1 MGSRQ
6 LWLAAAVDLRVC
18 WAMRML
24 HACKFLSGVPQV
36 EQCGL
41 TLAHQFPWAAS
52 SYVAVGLALRRRLL
66 APDTPSTAAKRKQIS
81 KVGCPAGHMLAVAHQ
96 PDVLV
101 HCICLSWGCAMLEL
115 QARAPSRPEDAFDRS
130 S

>member
-1 MGSRQ
+1 
-6 LWLAAAVDLRVC
+6 
-18 WAMRML
+18 
-24 HACKFLSGVPQV
+24 V

-81 KVGCPAGHMLAVAHQ
+81 KVRGRLPCWWHAWDAH
-96 PDVLV
+96 DVYI
-101 HCICLSWGCAMLEL
+101 HCTCFFLGCARLRVY
-115 QARAPSRPEDAFDRS
+115 ARAPSLKRVPLLAPLDRIAHAD
-130 S
+130 

>member
-1 MGSRQ
+1 M
-6 LWLAAAVDLRVC
+6 
-18 WAMRML
+18 
-24 HACKFLSGVPQV
+24 

-81 KVGCPAGHMLAVAHQ
+81 KVGRRPPCFAADQVADAHQ
-96 PDVLV
+96 RDVFA
-101 HCICLSWGCAMLEL
+101 HCITLFWGCACLGYKQGILLSARCLSCAPVIGLPLVNLEL
-115 QARAPSRPEDAFDRS
+115 QAVTHK
-130 S
+130 

>member
-1 MGSRQ
+1 MS
-6 LWLAAAVDLRVC
+6 
-18 WAMRML
+18 
-24 HACKFLSGVPQV
+24 QV

-81 KVGCPAGHMLAVAHQ
+81 KVGPGRR
-96 PDVLV
+96 D
-101 HCICLSWGCAMLEL
+101 
-115 QARAPSRPEDAFDRS
+115 DRDS
-130 S
+130 SQRHSFMCYVCSVCSI

>member
-1 MGSRQ
+1 M
-6 LWLAAAVDLRVC
+6 
-18 WAMRML
+18 
-24 HACKFLSGVPQV
+24 

-81 KVGCPAGHMLAVAHQ
+81 KVGWRLPCWSWACVWASGW
-96 PDVLV
+96 
-101 HCICLSWGCAMLEL
+101 LS
-115 QARAPSRPEDAFDRS
+115 
-130 S
+130 

>member
-1 MGSRQ
+1 MRTPRLRTSS
-6 LWLAAAVDLRVC
+6 AAL
-18 WAMRML
+18 
-24 HACKFLSGVPQV
+24 QV

-81 KVGCPAGHMLAVAHQ
+81 KVGRRLPL
-96 PDVLV
+96 LTT
-101 HCICLSWGCAMLEL
+101 SL
-115 QARAPSRPEDAFDRS
+115 QTHSSLMGWHIALLIPGLCTARAASKGTS
-130 S
+130 SCRGPLFSVASSALPLVQHVVLYL